1 MADNST
7 QSATQNILN
16 ILNGLSEQDRK
27 AVLQQVNQQ
36 SGGTQQQGGTQQ
48 GGGGT
53 QPIQDGPR

>member
-27 AVLQQVNQQ
+27 AVLQQ
-36 SGGTQQQGGTQQ
+36 QGGTQQ